1 MRALITGAGGQVGQA
16 LAARVPKGWD
26 CVALNR
32 AECDLASEA
41 SIRAAIARHYP
52 DVVLNAAAYTA
63 VDRAEDE
70 EPLATTINA
79 EAVGILRDALEG
91 HGGRLVHISTD
102 FVFDGHSSVAY
113 RPDDKRQPLSAYG
126 RSKAA
131 GEVAAGKDALVVRT
145 SWVYSAGGTNFVR
158 TMLRLMREGD
168 EVRVVSD
175 QIGAPTWATGLAE
188 TLWALTIKNT
198 RGILHHRDAGVA
210 SWYDFALAV
219 QKEAL
224 ALGLLERQVPVVPI
238 STADYPTTAHRPAF
252 SLLND
257 AETRAVLDDRPQH
270 WRVNL
275 RRMLEEEKSLD

>member
-1 MRALITGAGGQVGQA
+1 
-16 LAARVPKGWD
+16 
-26 CVALNR
+26 
-32 AECDLASEA
+32 
-41 SIRAAIARHYP
+41 
-52 DVVLNAAAYTA
+52 
-63 VDRAEDE
+63 
-70 EPLATTINA
+70 
-79 EAVGILRDALEG
+79 
-91 HGGRLVHISTD
+91 
-102 FVFDGHSSVAY
+102 
-113 RPDDKRQPLSAYG
+113 
-126 RSKAA
+126 
-131 GEVAAGKDALVVRT
+131 
-145 SWVYSAGGTNFVR
+145 
-158 TMLRLMREGD
+158 MLRLMREGD

-219 QKEAL
+219 QEEAL